1 VTAGKILLAL
11 LLVAANGFFVAV
23 EFGLA
28 RLRPTQA
35 EEFVRQGRPGA
46 KSVMHAVR
54 HIDSYLSGCQL
65 GITIC
70 SLGLGA
76 LGEPAFHDA
85 LEPLLGDAAQI
96 AGIGLASALAF
107 VIITMLHVV
116 VGELA
121 PKSAAIARTPPI
133 VLALTPPMRMFYI
146 ATKPVVELLN
156 GLGNLVLKP
165 FGIPP
170 ASESGSQPHSED
182 ELRLL
187 LRESSREG
195 TIGREE
201 QELSEAALVF
211 GDRRAREVM
220 KPRAEIAYVLTTDSP
235 RRIAERVIE
244 TGHTRLPLCEP
255 EGGLDAAVGVINAK
269 DLVPIGLEPDREF
282 DVREIARPIAHVSES
297 ARLERVL
304 RDMRR
309 ERRHIALVHDEH
321 GTVVG
326 LVTLEDILEELV
338 GEIEDEFDPEQRE
351 PIRMEGDVIVID
363 GSAPAREVAER
374 LGFELDAH
382 HETTIGGYISEELG
396 RVPRAGETIWVHGRR
411 FEVRGVDGT
420 LVTELAVLPDGGE
433 HDGKANA
440 GEGER
445 RADR

>member
-1 VTAGKILLAL
+1 VIAADIVLAL

-35 EEFVRQGRPGA
+35 AEFVRTGRPGA
-46 KSVMHAVR
+46 KSVEHAVT
-54 HIDSYLSGCQL
+54 HIDSYLSACQL

-85 LEPLLGDAAQI
+85 LEPLLGDAAQV
-96 AGIGLASALAF
+96 AGIGLASALSF
-107 VIITMLHVV
+107 MIITTLHVV

-133 VLALTPPMRMFYI
+133 VLALTPIMRMFYV
-146 ATKPVVELLN
+146 ATKPLVEALN
-156 GLGNLVLKP
+156 WLGNLVLRP

-182 ELRLL
+182 ELRSL

-201 QELSEAALVF
+201 QELSEAALIF

-220 KPRAEIAYVLTTDSP
+220 RPRAEIDYVLTTDSP
-235 RRIAERVIE
+235 RRIGERVIE
-244 TGHTRLPLCEP
+244 SGHTRLPLCEP
-255 EGGLDAAVGVINAK
+255 DGGLDAAVGVINAK
-269 DLVPIGLEPDREF
+269 DLLPVGLQPDRDI

-297 ARLERVL
+297 ARVDRVL

-309 ERRHIALVHDEH
+309 DRRHIALVHDEH

-326 LVTLEDILEELV
+326 LITLEDILEEIV
-338 GEIEDEFDPEQRE
+338 GEIEDEFDPEEPE
-351 PIRMEGDVIVID
+351 PIRMENGVVVID
-363 GSAPAREVAER
+363 GSASARDVAER
-374 LGFELDAH
+374 LGFDLDAH
-382 HETTIGGYISEELG
+382 HETTIGGYLSEELG
-396 RVPRAGETIWVHGRR
+396 RVPRHGEEIELHGLR
-411 FEVRGVDGT
+411 FEVRDVEGT
-420 LVTELAVLPDGGE
+420 LVTALAVVPDRSRRQDRDAAPAR
-433 HDGKANA
+433 DG
-440 GEGER
+440 
-445 RADR
+445 DDD

>member
-1 VTAGKILLAL
+1 MTAGKIILAL

-23 EFGLA
+23 EFGIA

-35 EEFVRQGRPGA
+35 EELVRTGRPGA
-46 KSVMHAVR
+46 RSVKHAVE
-54 HIDSYLSGCQL
+54 HIDSYLSACQL

-85 LEPLLGDAAQI
+85 LEPILGDAAEV

-107 VIITMLHVV
+107 TIITTLHVV

-121 PKSAAIARTPPI
+121 PKSAAIARTAPI
-133 VLALTPPMRMFYI
+133 VLMLTPAMRVFYV
-146 ATKPVVELLN
+146 ATKPIVEALN
-156 GLGNLVLKP
+156 WLGNLVLKP
-165 FGIPP
+165 FGVPP
-170 ASESGSQPHSED
+170 ASEAGHQPHSED
-182 ELRLL
+182 ELRSL

-211 GDRRAREVM
+211 GDLRAREVM

-255 EGGLDAAVGVINAK
+255 QGGLDAAVGVINAK
-269 DLVPIGLEPDREF
+269 DLLPAGLEPERDIDLRA
-282 DVREIARPIAHVSES
+282 IARPIAHVSES
-297 ARLERVL
+297 ARVDRVL

-309 ERRHIALVHDEH
+309 DRRHIALVHDEH

-326 LVTLEDILEELV
+326 LVTLEDILEEIV
-338 GEIEDEFDPEQRE
+338 GEIEDEFDPEHRD
-351 PIRMEGDVIVID
+351 PIRVEDGVVVID
-363 GSAPAREVAER
+363 GAAPARDVADR
-374 LGFELDAH
+374 LGFELEGH
-382 HETTIGGYISEELG
+382 HETTIGGYLSEELG
-396 RVPRAGETIWVHGRR
+396 RVPRPGEEVDLHGRR
-411 FEVRGVDGT
+411 FKVSGVDET
-420 LVTELAVLPDGGE
+420 RVTELALVSDDDADG
-433 HDGKANA
+433 A
-440 GEGER
+440 GR
-445 RADR
+445 DD